1 MRVPCLREGGIMR
14 VSLAVN
20 RVTQDVH
27 SNLESIICMIQFAA
41 QKNADLVLLP
51 EAALTGLINRDDP
64 GSDLPLGEPIPGRV
78 TARLAGAARESG
90 IFVGLG
96 LLERAGERL
105 YDSALLFD
113 SDGRL
118 ALGYRRVSPGW
129 HGPDADAAVYGEG
142 GGLHAAD
149 TSLGRITFLICG
161 DLFTVK
167 PSEVA
172 ELSPDW
178 LLVPYARCSD
188 DPEYGQV
195 RWETGEEPHYVAR
208 VAELGVTSFMTN
220 YLAASDICR
229 GMCGEC
235 RGGAHG
241 GAMAVSAEG
250 SILAK
255 KPLGEEGLLVVD
267 A

>member
-1 MRVPCLREGGIMR
+1 MRAAL
-14 VSLAVN
+14 SVN
-20 RVTQDVH
+20 RVTRDRDA
-27 SNLESIICMIQFAA
+27 NLDSVLRMVESAA
-41 QKNADLVLLP
+41 RAGADLVLFP

-78 TARLAGAARESG
+78 TARLARAARESG

-129 HGPDADAAVYGEG
+129 HGPDADPAIYGEG
-142 GGLHAAD
+142 GDLHAAD
-149 TSLGRITFLICG
+149 TSLGRIAFLICG
-161 DLFTVK
+161 DLFTVE
-167 PSEVA
+167 PSAVA

-195 RWETGEEPHYVAR
+195 RWEAEEEPHYVSR
-208 VAELGVTSFMTN
+208 VAELGVTSFMTS

-250 SILAK
+250 TILAT
-255 KPLGEEGLLVVD
+255 KPLGEEGLLIVD